1 MDELLT
7 SEEQYRSIT
16 KHLPRFTREQEA
28 DLIQRARTGDSAARE
43 ELIISCLN
51 YVGFIAN
58 WCARFVYHDDYLD
71 LVGIGNLVIVE
82 NLDKA
87 LAKDNPCGYLRK
99 IVKCTVVTYCLTHA
113 SLVTRPVKSEPTYT
127 VSFDTPVYA
136 NTLSQEPVVVSEKA
150 DYTLLYQALERL
162 PQAYQEVLARYYG
175 LYDKPVESLYAH
187 SRSTNKNVKGTVA
200 YNTKDRALRRLRIL
214 LTTQEKRTLLHAQ
227 TQKKASALS

>member
-43 ELIISCLN
+43 ELIFSCLN

-58 WCARFVYHDDYLD
+58 WCTRFVYHDDYLD

-99 IVKCTVVTYCLTHA
+99 IVKCTVITYCLTHA

-162 PQAYQEVLARYYG
+162 PQAYREVLARYYG

-227 TQKKASALS
+227 TQKKASTLS